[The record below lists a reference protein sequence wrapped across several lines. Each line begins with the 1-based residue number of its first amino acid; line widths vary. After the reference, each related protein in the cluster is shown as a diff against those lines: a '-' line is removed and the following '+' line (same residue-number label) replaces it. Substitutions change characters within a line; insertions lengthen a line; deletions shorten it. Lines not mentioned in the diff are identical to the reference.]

1 MKKFTKMCAVAA
13 CALFAGTA
21 TVSAED
27 YVWKSVTVGD
37 ATTYGIRSDGSLWS
51 WGWNE
56 KGQSGNGVSER
67 TATPTLADGNR
78 VWKKT
83 VGGKAYGFFLAEDGS
98 LWAAGTATNGVQGT
112 NDGVDHHKVLTRI
125 GTDNDWVD
133 MACSRFWGYSAFAI
147 KTNGTL
153 WAWGENSAGQLGIG
167 NTQAQTLPVQVGTD
181 TDWKQVAAGVSSVL
195 ALKADGSLW
204 GWGFNMYGELF
215 GYEGRQS
222 SPVRLGSETDW
233 EKVLVI
239 EFRAYAVKK
248 DGTLWA
254 WGDNSRNLLG
264 FNTPTEEESTSE
276 GNPVEVVTEPRITKP
291 TQVTAVKGEVLA
303 VSGCENTLSVATG
316 TDGIIEKVWMFG
328 SNADGALGDGKG
340 LGNGN
345 KDIPFATVPVN
356 PSLKSSLKF
365 TTMSSGQSYTMMLTD
380 DGDIWGWGCNRG
392 GQLGDETPNDQLQ
405 VAYKLKPIVINCPQD
420 EVSNVGSLK
429 DGKVDA
435 AVSFDGQVL
444 ALQSDGLLTSGRIY
458 DMNGAAVMILAAS
471 ETSWNVA
478 TLSQGVYVAEF
489 MIDGAPVT
497 YKFAVK

>member
-13 CALFAGTA
+13 CALFAGA
-21 TVSAED
+21 VSVNAED
-27 YVWKSVTVGD
+27 YTWKSVTAGD
-37 ATTYGIRSDGSLWS
+37 ATTWGIRSDGSLWS

-56 KGQSGNGVSER
+56 KGQGGNGVSLR
-67 TATPTLADGNR
+67 TATPTLSDGNR
-78 VWKKT
+78 VWKKA

-98 LWAAGTATNGVQGT
+98 LWAAGTAESGVQGT
-112 NDGVDHHKVLTRI
+112 NDGVDHKVLTRI
-125 GTDNDWVD
+125 GTDNDWAD

-204 GWGFNMYGELF
+204 GWGLNMYGELF

-276 GNPVEVVTEPRITKP
+276 GNPVEVVTEPQITKP
-291 TQVTAVKGEVLA
+291 TQVTAVEGEVLA

-365 TTMSSGQSYTMMLTD
+365 TSMSSGQNYTMMLTD

-420 EVSNVGSLK
+420 EVSSVGSLK

-458 DMNGAAVMILAAS
+458 DMNGTAVMILAAS

>member
-27 YVWKSVTVGD
+27 YVWKSVTAGD

-83 VGGKAYGFFLAEDGS
+83 VGGRAYGFFLAEDGS

-112 NDGVDHHKVLTRI
+112 NDGVDHKVLTRI

-153 WAWGENSAGQLGIG
+153 WSWGENSAGQLGIG

-195 ALKADGSLW
+195 ALKTDGSLW
-204 GWGFNMYGELF
+204 GWGLNMNGELF

-239 EFRAYAVKK
+239 EYRAYAVKK

-254 WGDNSRNLLG
+254 WGDNSCNLLG

-276 GNPVEVVTEPRITKP
+276 GNPVEVVTEPQITKP
-291 TQVTAVKGEVLA
+291 TQVTAVEGEVLA

-365 TTMSSGQSYTMMLTD
+365 TSMSSGQNYTMMLTD

-420 EVSNVGSLK
+420 EVSSVGSLK

-458 DMNGAAVMILAAS
+458 DMNGTAVMILAAS

>member
-27 YVWKSVTVGD
+27 YVWKSVTAGD

-98 LWAAGTATNGVQGT
+98 LWAAGTATKGVQGT
-112 NDGVDHHKVLTRI
+112 NDGVDHKVLTRI

-153 WAWGENSAGQLGIG
+153 WSWGENSAGQLGIG

-195 ALKADGSLW
+195 ALKTDGSLW
-204 GWGFNMYGELF
+204 GWGLNMNGELF

-276 GNPVEVVTEPRITKP
+276 GNPVEVVTEPQITKP
-291 TQVTAVKGEVLA
+291 TQVTAVEGEVLA

-365 TTMSSGQSYTMMLTD
+365 TSMFSGQNYTMMLTD

-420 EVSNVGSLK
+420 EVSSVGSLK

-458 DMNGAAVMILAAS
+458 DMNGTAVMILAAS

>member
-27 YVWKSVTVGD
+27 YVWKSVTAGD

-112 NDGVDHHKVLTRI
+112 NDGVDHKVLTRI
-125 GTDNDWVD
+125 GTDNDWAD

-153 WAWGENSAGQLGIG
+153 WSWGGNSAGQLGIG
-167 NTQAQTLPVQVGTD
+167 NTQTQTLPVQVGTD

-195 ALKADGSLW
+195 ALKTDGSLW
-204 GWGFNMYGELF
+204 GWGLNMNGELF

-254 WGDNSRNLLG
+254 WGDNSCNLLG

-276 GNPVEVVTEPRITKP
+276 GNPVEVVTEPQITKP
-291 TQVTAVKGEVLA
+291 TQVTAVEGEVLA

-365 TTMSSGQSYTMMLTD
+365 TSMSSGQNYTMMLTD

-420 EVSNVGSLK
+420 EVSSVGSLK

-458 DMNGAAVMILAAS
+458 DMNGTAVMILAAS

>member
-27 YVWKSVTVGD
+27 YVWKSVTAGD

-112 NDGVDHHKVLTRI
+112 NDGVDHKVLTRI

-153 WAWGENSAGQLGIG
+153 WSWGENYAGQLGVG

-195 ALKADGSLW
+195 ALKTDGSLW
-204 GWGFNMYGELF
+204 GWGLNMNGELF

-276 GNPVEVVTEPRITKP
+276 GNPVEVVTEPQITKP
-291 TQVTAVKGEVLA
+291 TQVTAVEGEVLA

-365 TTMSSGQSYTMMLTD
+365 TSMSSGQNYTMMLTD

-420 EVSNVGSLK
+420 EVSSVGSLK

>member
-27 YVWKSVTVGD
+27 YVWKSVTAGD

-112 NDGVDHHKVLTRI
+112 NDGVDHKVLTRI
-125 GTDNDWVD
+125 GTDNDWAD
-133 MACSRFWGYSAFAI
+133 MACSRFWGYGAFAI

-153 WAWGENSAGQLGIG
+153 WSWGENYAGQLGIG

-195 ALKADGSLW
+195 ALKTDGSLW
-204 GWGFNMYGELF
+204 GWGLNMNGELF

-276 GNPVEVVTEPRITKP
+276 GNPVEVVTEPQITKP
-291 TQVTAVKGEVLA
+291 TQVTAVEGEVLA

-365 TTMSSGQSYTMMLTD
+365 TSMSSGQNYTMMLTD

-420 EVSNVGSLK
+420 EVSSVGSLK

-458 DMNGAAVMILAAS
+458 DMNGTAVMILAAS

>member
-27 YVWKSVTVGD
+27 YVWKSVTAGD

-112 NDGVDHHKVLTRI
+112 NDGVDHKVLTRI

-153 WAWGENSAGQLGIG
+153 WSWGENSAGQLGIG

-181 TDWKQVAAGVSSVL
+181 TDWKQVATGVSSVL
-195 ALKADGSLW
+195 ALKTDGSLW
-204 GWGFNMYGELF
+204 GWGLNMNGELF

-276 GNPVEVVTEPRITKP
+276 GNPVEVVTEPQITKP
-291 TQVTAVKGEVLA
+291 TQVTAVEGEVLA

-365 TTMSSGQSYTMMLTD
+365 TSMSSGQNYTMMLTD

-420 EVSNVGSLK
+420 EVSSVGSLK

>member
-13 CALFAGTA
+13 CALFAGA
-21 TVSAED
+21 VSVNAED
-27 YVWKSVTVGD
+27 YTWKSVTAGD
-37 ATTYGIRSDGSLWS
+37 ATTWGIRSDGSLWS

-56 KGQSGNGVSER
+56 KGQGGNGVSLR
-67 TATPTLADGNR
+67 TATPTLSDGNR
-78 VWKKT
+78 VWKKA

-98 LWAAGTATNGVQGT
+98 LWAAGTAESGVQGT
-112 NDGVDHHKVLTRI
+112 NDGVDHKVLTRI
-125 GTDNDWVD
+125 GTDNDWAD

-204 GWGFNMYGELF
+204 GWGLNMYGELF

-239 EFRAYAVKK
+239 ELRAYAVKK

-276 GNPVEVVTEPRITKP
+276 GNPVEVVTEPQITKP

>member
-13 CALFAGTA
+13 CALFAGA
-21 TVSAED
+21 VSVNAED
-27 YVWKSVTVGD
+27 YTWKSVTAGD
-37 ATTYGIRSDGSLWS
+37 ATTWGIRSDGSLWS

-56 KGQSGNGVSER
+56 KGQGGNGVSLR
-67 TATPTLADGNR
+67 TATPTLSDGNR
-78 VWKKT
+78 VWKKA
-83 VGGKAYGFFLAEDGS
+83 VGGRAYGFFLAEDGS
-98 LWAAGTATNGVQGT
+98 LWAAGTAERGVQGT
-112 NDGVDHHKVLTRI
+112 NDGVDHKVLTRI
-125 GTDNDWVD
+125 GTDNDWAD

-204 GWGFNMYGELF
+204 GWGLNMYGELF

-291 TQVTAVKGEVLA
+291 TQVTAVEGEVLA

-420 EVSNVGSLK
+420 EVSSVGSLK

-478 TLSQGVYVAEF
+478 TLSQGVYVVEF

>member
-13 CALFAGTA
+13 CALFAGA
-21 TVSAED
+21 VSVNAED
-27 YVWKSVTVGD
+27 YTWKSVTTGD
-37 ATTYGIRSDGSLWS
+37 ATTWGIRSDGSLWS

-56 KGQSGNGVSER
+56 KGQGGNGVSER

-78 VWKKT
+78 VWKKV

-98 LWAAGTATNGVQGT
+98 LWAAGTAESGVQGT
-112 NDGVDHHKVLTRI
+112 NDGVDHKVLTRI
-125 GTDNDWVD
+125 GTDNDWAD
-133 MACSRFWGYSAFAI
+133 MACSRFWGYRAFAI

-167 NTQAQTLPVQVGTD
+167 NTQTQTLPVQVGTD

-254 WGDNSRNLLG
+254 WGDNSWNLLG

-291 TQVTAVKGEVLA
+291 TQVTAVEGEVLA

-420 EVSNVGSLK
+420 EVSSVGSLK

>member
-27 YVWKSVTVGD
+27 YVWKSVTAGD

-83 VGGKAYGFFLAEDGS
+83 VGGRAYGFFLAEDGS

-112 NDGVDHHKVLTRI
+112 NDGVDHKVLTRI

-153 WAWGENSAGQLGIG
+153 WSWGENSAGQLGIG

-195 ALKADGSLW
+195 ALKTDGSLW
-204 GWGFNMYGELF
+204 GWGLNMNGELF

-254 WGDNSRNLLG
+254 WGDNSCNLLG

-276 GNPVEVVTEPRITKP
+276 GNPVEVVTEPQITKP
-291 TQVTAVKGEVLA
+291 TQVTAVEGEVLA

-365 TTMSSGQSYTMMLTD
+365 TSMSSGQNYTMMLTD

-420 EVSNVGSLK
+420 EVSSVGSLK

-458 DMNGAAVMILAAS
+458 DMNGTAVMILAAS

>member
-13 CALFAGTA
+13 CALFIGTA

-27 YVWKSVTVGD
+27 YVWKAIATGD
-37 ATTYGIRSDGSLWS
+37 GTTYAIRSDGSLWS

-78 VWKKT
+78 LWKKA

-98 LWAAGTATNGVQGT
+98 LWAAGTHESGVQGT
-112 NDGVDHHKVLTRI
+112 NDGLDHKVLTRI
-125 GTDNDWVD
+125 GTDNDWAD

-153 WAWGENSAGQLGIG
+153 WSWGENSAGQLGIG
-167 NTQAQTLPVQVGTD
+167 NTQAQPQPVQVGTD

-215 GYEGRQS
+215 GYEGKQA

-233 EKVLVI
+233 EQVFMVD
-239 EFRAYAVKK
+239 FRAYAVKK

-254 WGDNSRNLLG
+254 WGNNADNLLG
-264 FNTPTEEESTSE
+264 FNTPTEEESTAE
-276 GNPVEVVTEPRITKP
+276 GNPVEVVTEPVITVP
-291 TQVTAVKGEVLA
+291 TRVTAIEGKTLA
-303 VSGCENTLSVATG
+303 ISGCENTLSVATG
-316 TDGIIEKVWMFG
+316 TDGIIEKVWMLG
-328 SNADGALGDGKG
+328 SNTDGALGDGKG
-340 LGNGN
+340 IGAGG

-365 TTMSSGQSYTMMLTD
+365 SAMSSGQNFTVMLTD
-380 DGDIWGWGCNRG
+380 DGDIWGWGSNRG

-420 EVSNVGSLK
+420 EVSSVGSLK

>member
-13 CALFAGTA
+13 CALFAGA
-21 TVSAED
+21 VSVNAED
-27 YVWKSVTVGD
+27 YTWKSVTAGD
-37 ATTYGIRSDGSLWS
+37 ATTWGIRSDGSLWS

-56 KGQSGNGVSER
+56 KGQGGNGVSLR
-67 TATPTLADGNR
+67 TATPTLSDGNR
-78 VWKKT
+78 VWKKA

-98 LWAAGTATNGVQGT
+98 LWAAGTAESGVQGT
-112 NDGVDHHKVLTRI
+112 NDGVDHKVLTRI
-125 GTDNDWVD
+125 GTDNDWAD

-204 GWGFNMYGELF
+204 GWGLDMYGELF

-291 TQVTAVKGEVLA
+291 TQVTAVEGEVLA

>member
-27 YVWKSVTVGD
+27 YVWKSVTAGD

-112 NDGVDHHKVLTRI
+112 NDGVDHKVLTRI
-125 GTDNDWVD
+125 GTDNDWAD

-147 KTNGTL
+147 KTN
-153 WAWGENSAGQLGIG
+153 
-167 NTQAQTLPVQVGTD
+167 
-181 TDWKQVAAGVSSVL
+181 
-195 ALKADGSLW
+195 
-204 GWGFNMYGELF
+204 
-215 GYEGRQS
+215 
-222 SPVRLGSETDW
+222 
-233 EKVLVI
+233 
-239 EFRAYAVKK
+239 
-248 DGTLWA
+248 GTLWA

-276 GNPVEVVTEPRITKP
+276 GNPVEVVTEPQITKP
-291 TQVTAVKGEVLA
+291 TQVTAVEGEVLA

-365 TTMSSGQSYTMMLTD
+365 TSMSSGQNYTMMLTD

-420 EVSNVGSLK
+420 EVSSVGSLK

-458 DMNGAAVMILAAS
+458 DMNGTAVMILAAS

-489 MIDGAPVT
+489 MIDGALVT

>member
-13 CALFAGTA
+13 CALFAGA
-21 TVSAED
+21 VSVNAED
-27 YVWKSVTVGD
+27 YTWKSVTAGD
-37 ATTYGIRSDGSLWS
+37 ATTWGIRSDGSLWS

-56 KGQSGNGVSER
+56 KGQGGNGVSLR
-67 TATPTLADGNR
+67 TATPTLSDGNR
-78 VWKKT
+78 VWKKA

-98 LWAAGTATNGVQGT
+98 LWAAGTAESGVQGT
-112 NDGVDHHKVLTRI
+112 NDGVDHKVLTRI
-125 GTDNDWVD
+125 GTDNDWAD

-204 GWGFNMYGELF
+204 GWGLNMYGELF

-291 TQVTAVKGEVLA
+291 TQVTAVEGEVLA

-316 TDGIIEKVWMFG
+316 ADGIIEKVWMFG

>member
-27 YVWKSVTVGD
+27 YVWKSVTAGD

-112 NDGVDHHKVLTRI
+112 NDGVDHKVLTRI

-153 WAWGENSAGQLGIG
+153 WSWGENYAGQLGIG

-195 ALKADGSLW
+195 ALKTDGSLW
-204 GWGFNMYGELF
+204 GWGLNMNGELF

-291 TQVTAVKGEVLA
+291 TQVTAVEGEVLA

-316 TDGIIEKVWMFG
+316 ADGIIEKVWMFG

-365 TTMSSGQSYTMMLTD
+365 TSMSSGQNYTMMLTD

-420 EVSNVGSLK
+420 EVSSVGSLK

>member
-13 CALFAGTA
+13 CALFAGA
-21 TVSAED
+21 VSVNAED
-27 YVWKSVTVGD
+27 YTWKSVTAGD
-37 ATTYGIRSDGSLWS
+37 ATTWGIRSDGSLWS

-56 KGQSGNGVSER
+56 KGQGGNGVSLR
-67 TATPTLADGNR
+67 TATPTLSDGNR
-78 VWKKT
+78 VWKKA

-112 NDGVDHHKVLTRI
+112 NDGVDHKVLTRI

-153 WAWGENSAGQLGIG
+153 WSWGENSAGQLGIG

-195 ALKADGSLW
+195 ALKTDGSLW
-204 GWGFNMYGELF
+204 GWGLNMNGELF

-291 TQVTAVKGEVLA
+291 TQVTAVEGEVLA

-365 TTMSSGQSYTMMLTD
+365 TSMSSGQNYTMMLTD

-420 EVSNVGSLK
+420 EVSSVGSLK

-458 DMNGAAVMILAAS
+458 DMNGTAVMILAAS

>member
-13 CALFAGTA
+13 CALFAGA
-21 TVSAED
+21 VSVNAED
-27 YVWKSVTVGD
+27 YTWKSVTAGD
-37 ATTYGIRSDGSLWS
+37 ATTWGIRSDGSLWS

-56 KGQSGNGVSER
+56 KGQGGNGVSLR
-67 TATPTLADGNR
+67 TATPTLSDGNR
-78 VWKKT
+78 VWKKA

-98 LWAAGTATNGVQGT
+98 LWAAGAAERGVQGT
-112 NDGVDHHKVLTRI
+112 NDGVDHKVLTRI
-125 GTDNDWVD
+125 GTDNDWAD

-204 GWGFNMYGELF
+204 GWGLNMYGELF

-254 WGDNSRNLLG
+254 WGDNFRNLLG

-291 TQVTAVKGEVLA
+291 TQVTAVEGEVLA

>member
-27 YVWKSVTVGD
+27 YVWKSVTAGD

-112 NDGVDHHKVLTRI
+112 NDGVDHKVLTRI

-153 WAWGENSAGQLGIG
+153 WSWGENSAGQLGIG

-195 ALKADGSLW
+195 ALKTDGSLW
-204 GWGFNMYGELF
+204 GWGLNMNGELF

-276 GNPVEVVTEPRITKP
+276 GNPVEVVTEPQITKP
-291 TQVTAVKGEVLA
+291 TQVTAVEGEVLA

-365 TTMSSGQSYTMMLTD
+365 TSMSSGQNYTMMLTD

-420 EVSNVGSLK
+420 EVSSVGSLK

-458 DMNGAAVMILAAS
+458 DMNGTAVMILAAS
-471 ETSWNVA
+471 ET
-478 TLSQGVYVAEF
+478 
-489 MIDGAPVT
+489 
-497 YKFAVK
+497 

>member
-13 CALFAGTA
+13 CALFAGA
-21 TVSAED
+21 VSVNAED
-27 YVWKSVTVGD
+27 YTWKSVTAGD
-37 ATTYGIRSDGSLWS
+37 ATTWGIRSDGSLWS

-56 KGQSGNGVSER
+56 KGQGGNGVSLR
-67 TATPTLADGNR
+67 TATPTLSDGNR
-78 VWKKT
+78 VWKKA

-98 LWAAGTATNGVQGT
+98 LWAAGTAESGVQGT
-112 NDGVDHHKVLTRI
+112 NDGVDHKVLTRI
-125 GTDNDWVD
+125 GTDNDWAD

-204 GWGFNMYGELF
+204 GWGLNMYGELF

-276 GNPVEVVTEPRITKP
+276 GNPVEVVTEPQITKP

>member
-27 YVWKSVTVGD
+27 YVWKSVTAGD

-112 NDGVDHHKVLTRI
+112 NDGVDHKVLTRI
-125 GTDNDWVD
+125 GTDNDWAD

-204 GWGFNMYGELF
+204 GWGLNMYGELF

-276 GNPVEVVTEPRITKP
+276 GNPVEVVTEPQITKP
-291 TQVTAVKGEVLA
+291 TQVTAVEGEVLA

-365 TTMSSGQSYTMMLTD
+365 TSMSSGQNYTMMLTD

-420 EVSNVGSLK
+420 EVSSVGSLK

-444 ALQSDGLLTSGRIY
+444 ALQSAGLLTSGRIY
-458 DMNGAAVMILAAS
+458 DMNGTAVMILAAS

-489 MIDGAPVT
+489 MIDGALVT

>member
-27 YVWKSVTVGD
+27 YVWKSVTAGD

-112 NDGVDHHKVLTRI
+112 NDGVDHKVLTRI
-125 GTDNDWVD
+125 GTDNDWAD

-153 WAWGENSAGQLGIG
+153 WSWGENSAGQLGIG

-204 GWGFNMYGELF
+204 GWGLNMYGELF

-254 WGDNSRNLLG
+254 WGDNFRNLLG

-291 TQVTAVKGEVLA
+291 TQVTAVEGEVLA

-420 EVSNVGSLK
+420 EVSSVGSLK

-478 TLSQGVYVAEF
+478 TLSQGVYVVEF

>member
-27 YVWKSVTVGD
+27 YVWKSVTAGD

-83 VGGKAYGFFLAEDGS
+83 VGGRAYGFFLAEDGS

-112 NDGVDHHKVLTRI
+112 NDGVDHKVLTRI
-125 GTDNDWVD
+125 GTDNDWAD

-195 ALKADGSLW
+195 ALKTDGSLW
-204 GWGFNMYGELF
+204 GWGLNMNGELF

-276 GNPVEVVTEPRITKP
+276 GNPVEVVTEPQITKP
-291 TQVTAVKGEVLA
+291 TQVTAVEGEVLA

-365 TTMSSGQSYTMMLTD
+365 TSMSSGQNYTMMLTD

-420 EVSNVGSLK
+420 EVSSVGSLK

-458 DMNGAAVMILAAS
+458 DMNGTAVMILVAS

-489 MIDGAPVT
+489 MIDGALVT

>member
-112 NDGVDHHKVLTRI
+112 NDGVDHKVLTRI
-125 GTDNDWVD
+125 GTDNDWAD

-153 WAWGENSAGQLGIG
+153 WSWGENSAGQLGIG

-195 ALKADGSLW
+195 ALKTDGSLW
-204 GWGFNMYGELF
+204 GWGLNMNGELF

-276 GNPVEVVTEPRITKP
+276 GNPVEVVTEPQITKP
-291 TQVTAVKGEVLA
+291 TQVTAVEGEVLA

-365 TTMSSGQSYTMMLTD
+365 TSMSSGQNYTMMLTD

-420 EVSNVGSLK
+420 EVSSVGSLK

-458 DMNGAAVMILAAS
+458 DMNGTAVMILAAS

>member
-27 YVWKSVTVGD
+27 YVWKSVTAGD

-112 NDGVDHHKVLTRI
+112 NDGVDHKVLTRI

-153 WAWGENSAGQLGIG
+153 WSWGENSAGQLGIG

-195 ALKADGSLW
+195 ALKTDGSLW
-204 GWGFNMYGELF
+204 GWGLNMNGELF

-276 GNPVEVVTEPRITKP
+276 GNPVEVVTEPQITKP
-291 TQVTAVKGEVLA
+291 TQVTAVEGEVLA

-365 TTMSSGQSYTMMLTD
+365 TSMSSGQNYTMMLTD

-405 VAYKLKPIVINCPQD
+405 VAYKLKPIVINWPQD
-420 EVSNVGSLK
+420 EVSSVGSLK

-444 ALQSDGLLTSGRIY
+444 ALQSDGLLTSGKIY
-458 DMNGAAVMILAAS
+458 DMKGTAGMILAAS

>member
-27 YVWKSVTVGD
+27 YVWKSVTAGD

-112 NDGVDHHKVLTRI
+112 NDGVDHKVLTRI

-153 WAWGENSAGQLGIG
+153 WSWGENYAGQLGIG

-195 ALKADGSLW
+195 ALKTDGSLW
-204 GWGFNMYGELF
+204 GWGLNMNGELF

-276 GNPVEVVTEPRITKP
+276 GNPVEVVTEPQITKP
-291 TQVTAVKGEVLA
+291 TQVTAVEGEVLA

-365 TTMSSGQSYTMMLTD
+365 TSMSSGQNYTMMLTD

>member
-27 YVWKSVTVGD
+27 YVWKSVTAGD

-67 TATPTLADGNR
+67 TATPTLSDGNR
-78 VWKKT
+78 VWKKA

-112 NDGVDHHKVLTRI
+112 NDGVDHKVLTRI
-125 GTDNDWVD
+125 GTDNDWAD

-204 GWGFNMYGELF
+204 GWGLNMYGELF

-291 TQVTAVKGEVLA
+291 TQVTAVEGEVLA

>member
-27 YVWKSVTVGD
+27 YVWKSVTAGD

-112 NDGVDHHKVLTRI
+112 NDGVDHKVLTRI

-153 WAWGENSAGQLGIG
+153 WSWGENSAGQLGIG

-195 ALKADGSLW
+195 ALKTDGSLW
-204 GWGFNMYGELF
+204 GWGLNMNGELF

-276 GNPVEVVTEPRITKP
+276 GNPVEVVTEPQITKP
-291 TQVTAVKGEVLA
+291 TQVTAVEGEVLA

-365 TTMSSGQSYTMMLTD
+365 TSMSSGQNYTMMLTD

>member
-13 CALFAGTA
+13 CALFAGA
-21 TVSAED
+21 VSVNAED
-27 YVWKSVTVGD
+27 YTWKSVTAGD

-112 NDGVDHHKVLTRI
+112 NDGVDHKVLTRI

-195 ALKADGSLW
+195 ALKTDGSLW
-204 GWGFNMYGELF
+204 GWGLNMNGELF

-276 GNPVEVVTEPRITKP
+276 GNPVEVVTEPQITKP

-365 TTMSSGQSYTMMLTD
+365 TSMSSGQNYTMMLTD

-420 EVSNVGSLK
+420 EVSSVGSLK
-429 DGKVDA
+429 DGKVDV

>member
-1 MKKFTKMCAVAA
+1 MKKFTKMCTVAA
-13 CALFAGTA
+13 CALFAGA
-21 TVSAED
+21 VSVNAED
-27 YVWKSVTVGD
+27 YTWKSVTAGD
-37 ATTYGIRSDGSLWS
+37 ATTWGIRSDGSLWS

-112 NDGVDHHKVLTRI
+112 NDGVDHKVLTRI

-153 WAWGENSAGQLGIG
+153 WSWGENSAGQLGIG

-195 ALKADGSLW
+195 ALKTDGSLW
-204 GWGFNMYGELF
+204 GWGLNMNGELF

-276 GNPVEVVTEPRITKP
+276 GNPVEVVTEPQITKP
-291 TQVTAVKGEVLA
+291 TQVTAVEGEVLA

-365 TTMSSGQSYTMMLTD
+365 TSMSSGQNYTMMLTD

-420 EVSNVGSLK
+420 EVSSVGSLK

-458 DMNGAAVMILAAS
+458 DMNGTAVMILAAS

>member
-27 YVWKSVTVGD
+27 YVWKSVTAGD

-112 NDGVDHHKVLTRI
+112 NDGVDHKVLTRI
-125 GTDNDWVD
+125 GTDNDWAD

-153 WAWGENSAGQLGIG
+153 WSWGENSAGQLGIG

-195 ALKADGSLW
+195 ALKTDGSLW
-204 GWGFNMYGELF
+204 GWGLNMNGELF

-276 GNPVEVVTEPRITKP
+276 GNPVEVVTEPQITKP
-291 TQVTAVKGEVLA
+291 TQVTAVEGEVLA

-365 TTMSSGQSYTMMLTD
+365 TSMSSGQNYTMMLTD

-420 EVSNVGSLK
+420 EVSSVGSLK

-458 DMNGAAVMILAAS
+458 DMNGTAVMILAAS

-489 MIDGAPVT
+489 MIDGALVT

>member
-27 YVWKSVTVGD
+27 YVWKSVTAGD

-112 NDGVDHHKVLTRI
+112 NDGVDHKVLTRI
-125 GTDNDWVD
+125 GTDNDWAD
-133 MACSRFWGYSAFAI
+133 MFCSRCWGYSAFAI

-153 WAWGENSAGQLGIG
+153 WSWGENSAGQLGIG

-195 ALKADGSLW
+195 ALKTDGSLW
-204 GWGFNMYGELF
+204 GWGLNMNGELF

-276 GNPVEVVTEPRITKP
+276 GNPVEVVTEPQITKP
-291 TQVTAVKGEVLA
+291 TQVTAVEGEVLA

-365 TTMSSGQSYTMMLTD
+365 TSMSSGQNYTMMLTN

-420 EVSNVGSLK
+420 EVSSVGSLK

>member
-13 CALFAGTA
+13 CALFAGA
-21 TVSAED
+21 VSVNAED
-27 YVWKSVTVGD
+27 YTWKSVTAGD
-37 ATTYGIRSDGSLWS
+37 ATTWGIRSDGSLWS

-56 KGQSGNGVSER
+56 KGQGGNGVSLR
-67 TATPTLADGNR
+67 TATPTLSDGNR
-78 VWKKT
+78 VWKKA
-83 VGGKAYGFFLAEDGS
+83 VGGRAYGFFLAEDGS

-112 NDGVDHHKVLTRI
+112 NDGVDHKVLTRI

-153 WAWGENSAGQLGIG
+153 WSWGENSAGQLGIG

-195 ALKADGSLW
+195 ALKTDGSLW
-204 GWGFNMYGELF
+204 GWGLNMYGELF

-254 WGDNSRNLLG
+254 WGDNFRNLLG

-291 TQVTAVKGEVLA
+291 TQVTAVEGEVLA

>member
-27 YVWKSVTVGD
+27 YVWKSVTAGD

-112 NDGVDHHKVLTRI
+112 NDGVDHKVLTRI

-153 WAWGENSAGQLGIG
+153 WSWGENSAGQLGIG

-204 GWGFNMYGELF
+204 GWGLNMYGELF

-291 TQVTAVKGEVLA
+291 TQVTAVEGEVLA

>member
-13 CALFAGTA
+13 CALFAGA
-21 TVSAED
+21 VSVNAED
-27 YVWKSVTVGD
+27 YTWKSVTAGD
-37 ATTYGIRSDGSLWS
+37 ATTWGIRSDGSLWS

-56 KGQSGNGVSER
+56 KGQGGNGVSLR
-67 TATPTLADGNR
+67 TATPTLSDGNR
-78 VWKKT
+78 VWKKA

-98 LWAAGTATNGVQGT
+98 LWAAGTAESGVQGT
-112 NDGVDHHKVLTRI
+112 NDGVDHKVLTRI
-125 GTDNDWVD
+125 GTDNDWAD

-204 GWGFNMYGELF
+204 GWGLNMYGELF

-291 TQVTAVKGEVLA
+291 TQVTAVEGEVLA

-444 ALQSDGLLTSGRIY
+444 ALQRDGLLTSGRIY

-489 MIDGAPVT
+489 MIDGVPVT